1 MSSEPE
7 FHINKRYLF
16 VALILM
22 LTLYIIVPQ
31 FGDFKSSLQLLSHP
45 QVGWTFLAVAFTLF
59 TYFAGAA
66 TYCLLA
72 FKKLNYARTLL
83 VQFAAMFI
91 NRLLPGGIGALGA
104 NFVYLKRQKH
114 TSAQAAS
121 VVAVNNLLGAIG
133 HYLLLGGILLFSGY
147 STIRVSQTNST
158 LNNNIRYFWAGL
170 LIVLIMALIFAR
182 KRLKKGLI
190 DLKDQLLEYRHRPKS
205 VLAALLTSLC
215 LTAFN
220 VLSLYACSAALGVE
234 LNFAI
239 IMLIFTL
246 GIGAGTA
253 TPTPG
258 GLGGFEAGLV
268 AGFVAFKVDSST
280 ALAIAL
286 LYRLISYW
294 LTLLVGAIAFLIS
307 QKKQLL

>member
-1 MSSEPE
+1 MSSEPD
-7 FHINKRYLF
+7 FRLNRRYLF
-16 VALILM
+16 VVVILL

-31 FGDFKSSLQLLSHP
+31 VGDFKSSLHLLSHP
-45 QVGWTFLAVAFTLF
+45 LPGWTALAIVFTFL
-59 TYFAGAA
+59 TYTAGAA

-72 FKKLNYARTLL
+72 FKELSYRRTLL
-83 VQFAAMFI
+83 IQFVAMFI

-104 NFVYLKRQKH
+104 NFVYLKKQKH

-121 VVAVNNLLGAIG
+121 VVAVNNLLGGLG
-133 HYLLLGGILLFSGY
+133 HYLLLGTVLVFTGY
-147 STIRVSQTNST
+147 STIQASQSDNAV
-158 LNNNIRYFWAGL
+158 NNNIKYIWIGL
-170 LIVLIMALIFAR
+170 LISLIIALVIGRNRF
-182 KRLKKGLI
+182 KKGLI
-190 DLKDQLLEYRHRPKS
+190 DLKTQLLDYRHRPGH
-205 VLAALLTSLC
+205 VGAALLTSIC
-215 LTAFN
+215 LTTFN
-220 VLSLYACSAALGVE
+220 VLALYCCAAALGVN

-239 IMLIFTL
+239 TMLIFTL

-268 AGFVAFKVDSST
+268 AGFVSFKVDAST

-294 LTLLVGAIAFLIS
+294 LTLVVGAVAFFIS
-307 QKKQLL
+307 QKKRLL